1 MTGHFYKS
9 ILFVGTHW
17 DSSGYLDHKNPT
29 KRNAVYSDAIGDRI
43 STFMAYL
50 SNVEVGGA
58 TVFPRL
64 GISSQPIQGDAVFW
78 INLESSGPVNPLTSH
93 NGCPVIVGSKWITN
107 KWINY
112 FDQFEKFKCSID
124 IDIDSFDALRTFR
137 SQTMAIGKFH
147 LT

>member
-1 MTGHFYKS
+1 MTAHFLKT
-9 ILFVGTHW
+9 ILLLGTHW

-29 KRNAVYSDAIGDRI
+29 KRNPVYSDAIGDRI

-64 GISSQPIQGDAVFW
+64 GISSQPIPGDAVFW

-124 IDIDSFDALRTFR
+124 IDKDSFDALPRFR
-137 SQTMAIGKFH
+137 SQSMAIGKFH